1 MIAAI
6 ILLSGIA
13 GSLVNV
19 MAGVPGA
26 CNANPQDPIEKYELQ
41 LQDFSSYLTSI
52 QAWFYEEESL
62 SNTSKS
68 LLGFCFAVLLY
79 RSIDFYLKKST
90 ILTLTAVSSYYGFIC
105 LEIIVIRDYIFQVSN
120 DSCKLELTDGLQCV
134 LYTGMVTLVLLAFV
148 KLQQFL
154 SKFE

>member
-13 GSLVNV
+13 GSLVNI
-19 MAGVPGA
+19 MSGVPET
-26 CNANPQDPIEKYELQ
+26 CYANPQDPIEKYELQ

-52 QAWFYEEESL
+52 QVWFYEEESL
-62 SNTSKS
+62 SNTSKY

-90 ILTLTAVSSYYGFIC
+90 ILTLTAVLSYYGFIC
-105 LEIIVIRDYIFQVSN
+105 LEIIINRDYVFQDSN
-120 DSCKLELTDGLQCV
+120 DRCKLEFTDGVQCV